1 MSTLPGTAATPTPP
15 PIGSPLVVR
24 THAIPDPGALLSL
37 LPVVETSELV
47 SWVRHREGLV
57 GWGRAASFEVSGA
70 DRFELAD
77 AWWRGVVSHAVVRD
91 EVRLPGSGPVV
102 FGSLPFADDSAE
114 PGLLVVPEVV
124 VGRRGDRWW
133 VTTIGHDAHLP
144 PIPLLVP
151 GPAPSAPSPVAFSE
165 GALTRDAWKQAV
177 SRAVAR
183 ISNGDLDKVVLARD
197 LQVHSASPIDARW
210 VLGQLAERYQRT
222 WTFAVGGLVGAT
234 PELLVRR
241 DQGLV
246 LSRVLAGTIRRTGD
260 DTRDLALAASLARS
274 SKDLEEHE
282 YAVRSVAESL
292 APHCSSMNVPET
304 PFVLHLSN
312 VMHLATDVAG
322 VAADHASSLA
332 LAASLH
338 PTAAVG
344 GTPASLAVP
353 LIAEL
358 EGMDRGRYAGPVG
371 WMDASGDGEWGIALR
386 CGRFSDSDPGAV
398 RLFAGCGIVAGSD
411 PDAEAAEAEAKFLP
425 MRDALTAT

>member
-1 MSTLPGTAATPTPP
+1 
-15 PIGSPLVVR
+15 
-24 THAIPDPGALLSL
+24 
-37 LPVVETSELV
+37 
-47 SWVRHREGLV
+47 
-57 GWGRAASFEVSGA
+57 
-70 DRFELAD
+70 
-77 AWWRGVVSHAVVRD
+77 
-91 EVRLPGSGPVV
+91 
-102 FGSLPFADDSAE
+102 
-114 PGLLVVPEVV
+114 VV

-151 GPAPSAPSPVAFSE
+151 GTPPTAPSSVRVAE
-165 GALTRDAWKQAV
+165 GALTRDAWKSAV

-183 ISNGDLDKVVLARD
+183 INDGDLDKVVLARD
-197 LQVHSASPIDARW
+197 LRATSASPVDARW

-246 LSRVLAGTIRRTGD
+246 LSRVLAGTIRRSGD
-260 DTRDLALAASLARS
+260 DARDLALAASLARS

-344 GTPASLAVP
+344 GTPAATAVP
-353 LIAEL
+353 LIAQL

-371 WMDASGDGEWGIALR
+371 WMDATGDGEWGIALR
-386 CGRFSDSDPGAV
+386 CGRFDDADPGAV

-425 MRDALTAT
+425 MRDALTAS